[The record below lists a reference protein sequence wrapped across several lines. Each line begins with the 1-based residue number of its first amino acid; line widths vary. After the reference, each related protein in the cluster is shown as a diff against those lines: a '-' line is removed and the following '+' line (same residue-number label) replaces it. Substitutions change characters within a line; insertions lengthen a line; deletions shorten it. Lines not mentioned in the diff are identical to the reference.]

1 MNRQILRSLPRQ
13 IVTHRKICAEYSEG
27 GDCMYETKEN
37 IEKVIL
43 VAVSTGNEEDAMESL
58 DELEELVKTAGAE
71 VVGRIVQNLEH
82 INNATYVG
90 TGKVQEIKDLIRE
103 TDAAAIICDD
113 ELSPAQYKNL
123 EDELNVKVMDRT
135 LVILDIFAGRARTA
149 EGKIQVELAQ
159 LRYRSTRLI
168 GMRNLSRQGGGI
180 GTRGPGEKKLEVDRR
195 LIRNR
200 IAQLKEQV
208 RDMENH
214 RQVTRAKRQDNP
226 VPVVAIVGYTNAG
239 KSTLLNTLTDA
250 SVLEEDKLFATLD
263 PTTRN
268 YKLHDGQEV
277 LLTDTVGFIRK
288 LPHHLIDAFR
298 STLEEA
304 KYSDIII
311 HVVDASNP
319 SMDKNIHAVY
329 ETLENLNVKDKI
341 IITVFNKQDKLIE
354 KPILRDFKADYVVN
368 AAIKK
373 GIGID
378 EINEAVE
385 KALTSMRV
393 MVEKVFDYA
402 DAGKI
407 GLIRKYG
414 QLINEE
420 YKEDGIYVKAYVPA
434 AMVKQL

>member
-1 MNRQILRSLPRQ
+1 
-13 IVTHRKICAEYSEG
+13 
-27 GDCMYETKEN
+27 MYENKEEL
-37 IEKVIL
+37 EKVIL
-43 VAVSTGNEEDAMESL
+43 VAVSTGNEEDAQESL
-58 DELEELVKTAGAE
+58 DELEELVSTAGAV
-71 VVGRIVQNLEH
+71 VVGRVVQNLEH
-82 INNATYVG
+82 INNTTYVG
-90 TGKVQEIKDLIRE
+90 TGKVKEIKDLIWE
-103 TDAAAIICDD
+103 TDADAIVCDD

-123 EDELNVKVMDRT
+123 EDELEVKVMDRT
-135 LVILDIFAGRARTA
+135 LIILDIFAGRAKTA

-200 IAQLKEQV
+200 ISQLKEQV
-208 RDMENH
+208 SEMENH

-239 KSTLLNTLTDA
+239 KSTLLNTVTNA
-250 SVLEEDKLFATLD
+250 EVLEEDKLFATLD

-268 YKLHDGQEV
+268 YKLPDGQEV

-319 SMDKNIHAVY
+319 SMEKNVHAVY
-329 ETLENLNVKDKI
+329 ETLDNLGVKDKT
-341 IITVFNKQDKLIE
+341 IITVFNKEDKLE
-354 KPILRDFKADYVVN
+354 TKPILRDFKADYVVHG
-368 AAIKK
+368 AIKK

-378 EINEAVE
+378 DINKAIENAV
-385 KALTSMRV
+385 KSMRV
-393 MVEKVFDYA
+393 LYENVFTYA
-402 DAGKI
+402 EAGKT

-414 QLINEE
+414 QLLEEE
-420 YKEDGIYVKAYVPA
+420 YKEDGIHVKAYVPTS
-434 AMVKQL
+434 LIGRLN

>member
-1 MNRQILRSLPRQ
+1 
-13 IVTHRKICAEYSEG
+13 
-27 GDCMYETKEN
+27 MYETKEEL
-37 IEKVIL
+37 EKVIL
-43 VAVSTGNEEDAMESL
+43 VAVATGDEDNAEESL
-58 DELEELVKTAGAE
+58 DELEELVSTAGA
-71 VVGRIVQNLEH
+71 VVAGRMIQNLEH
-82 INNATYVG
+82 INNATYIG
-90 TGKVQEIKDLIRE
+90 SGKVKELKELIWE
-103 TDAAAIICDD
+103 MEASAIISDD
-113 ELSPAQYKNL
+113 ELTPAQYKNL

-135 LVILDIFAGRARTA
+135 LIILDIFAKRAKTA

-195 LIRNR
+195 VIRNR
-200 IAQLKEQV
+200 IAQLREQV
-208 RDMENH
+208 GELENH
-214 RQVTRAKRQDNP
+214 RQVTRSKRQDNP

-268 YKLHDGQEV
+268 YKLPDGQEV

-288 LPHHLIDAFR
+288 LPHHLIDAFK

-311 HVVDASNP
+311 HVVDASNE
-319 SMDKNIHAVY
+319 SMDKNMHAVY
-329 ETLENLNVKDKI
+329 ETLKKLDVKDKI
-341 IITVFNKQDKLIE
+341 VITVFNKLDKLE
-354 KPILRDFKADYVVN
+354 DKPILSDFNADYVVN

-373 GIGID
+373 KAGLD
-378 EINEAVE
+378 DINEALE
-385 KALTSMRV
+385 KALKSMRV
-393 MVEKVFDYA
+393 TVEKVLDYA
-402 DAGKI
+402 DAGKV

-414 QLINEE
+414 QIISEE
-420 YKEDGIYVKAYVPA
+420 YKEDGIHIKVYVPA
-434 AMVKQL
+434 QMAGKL

>member
-1 MNRQILRSLPRQ
+1 
-13 IVTHRKICAEYSEG
+13 
-27 GDCMYETKEN
+27 MYETKEEL
-37 IEKVIL
+37 EKVIL
-43 VAVSTGNEEDAMESL
+43 VAVTTGDEDNAEESL
-58 DELEELVKTAGAE
+58 DELEELVSTAGA
-71 VVGRIVQNLEH
+71 VVAGRMIQNLEH
-82 INNATYVG
+82 INNATYIG
-90 TGKVQEIKDLIRE
+90 SGKVKELKELIWE
-103 TDAAAIICDD
+103 MEASAIISDD
-113 ELSPAQYKNL
+113 ELTPAQYKNL

-135 LVILDIFAGRARTA
+135 LIILDIFAKRAKTA

-195 LIRNR
+195 VIRNR
-200 IAQLKEQV
+200 IAQLREQV
-208 RDMENH
+208 GELENH
-214 RQVTRAKRQDNP
+214 RQVTRSKRQDNP

-268 YKLHDGQEV
+268 YKLPDGQEV

-288 LPHHLIDAFR
+288 LPHHLIDAFK

-311 HVVDASNP
+311 HVVDASNE
-319 SMDKNIHAVY
+319 SMDKNMHAVY
-329 ETLENLNVKDKI
+329 ETLKKLDVKDKI
-341 IITVFNKQDKLIE
+341 VITVFNKLDKLE
-354 KPILRDFKADYVVN
+354 DKPILSDFNADYVVN

-373 GIGID
+373 KAGLD
-378 EINEAVE
+378 DINEALE
-385 KALTSMRV
+385 KALKSMRV
-393 MVEKVFDYA
+393 TVEKVLDYA
-402 DAGKI
+402 DAGKV

-414 QLINEE
+414 QIISEE
-420 YKEDGIYVKAYVPA
+420 YKEDGIHIKVYVPA
-434 AMVKQL
+434 QMAGKL

>member
-1 MNRQILRSLPRQ
+1 MF
-13 IVTHRKICAEYSEG
+13 
-27 GDCMYETKEN
+27 DTKQE

-43 VAVSTGNEEDAMESL
+43 VAVATDSEESAAESL
-58 DELEELVKTAGAE
+58 DELEELVNTAGAQ
-71 VVGRIVQNLEH
+71 VMGRMIQNLEH
-82 INNATYVG
+82 FNSATYIG
-90 TGKVQEIKDLIRE
+90 SGKVSELKDLIWE
-103 TDAAAIICDD
+103 TEATAIACDD

-123 EDELNVKVMDRT
+123 EDALDVKVMDRT
-135 LVILDIFAGRARTA
+135 LIILDIFAGRAKTA

-200 IAQLKEQV
+200 ISQLKAQV
-208 RDMENH
+208 EDMESH

-226 VPVVAIVGYTNAG
+226 IPVVAIVGYTNAG

-268 YKLHDGQEV
+268 YKLPDGQEI

-304 KYSDIII
+304 KYSDIILHI
-311 HVVDASNP
+311 VDSSNP
-319 SMDKNIHAVY
+319 SMDKNVHAVY
-329 ETLENLNVKDKI
+329 ETLKRLDIKDKI
-341 IITVFNKQDKLIE
+341 IITVFNKIDKLEE
-354 KPILRDFKADYVVN
+354 KPIMKDFSADYTVE

-373 GIGID
+373 GVGLDKIT
-378 EINEAVE
+378 EAIE
-385 KALTSMRV
+385 TALKSMRIHL
-393 MVEKVFDYA
+393 EKVFSYTE
-402 DAGKI
+402 AGKP

-414 QLINEE
+414 QLIREE
-420 YKEDGIYVKAYVPA
+420 YREDGIFVEAYVPA
-434 AMVKQL
+434 ELMEKL

>member
-90 TGKVQEIKDLIRE
+90 TGKVQEIKDLIWE

-268 YKLHDGQEV
+268 YKLPDGQEV